1 MWRGLRKLAD
11 QRGRGQVMIMVAIAM
26 VVLVGFVALAVDVG
40 YAEAEHR
47 QVQAAVD
54 SAALAAA
61 QEAMDNATGGQIV
74 SAAKAYGAE
83 NASVPTDNVTVDWP
97 PTSGPHANDKNFIQV
112 SITKDVQ
119 RFFTGVVY
127 RGPWKVSAT
136 ATAGVVGASSDA
148 ALLALNSNSG
158 GIKTAGSSTI
168 NVIGGSVVSNY
179 DINTSGNTHITADQW
194 VTANDGFHTSGSTTI
209 TGGSGTNPAAPEVP
223 DPLKDKISP
232 PTLPSF
238 PPNPIANVIPVSQA
252 CYPGL
257 KPGWSGQTSSDYVG
271 TPGTYSGGG
280 SSCINIG
287 GSTSG
292 SYTTYNFPSG
302 HYKLTNGAGMS
313 SSFGKVNMNGGT
325 WIFNGGSGLSIQNP
339 TDFEAYAGNY
349 AFLGGAT
356 ISMQGNVQKVALGTG
371 ATKYSDNIFY
381 FTGGGGITVS
391 GGNSLY
397 LYPGTYIFDGGPGL
411 SMSGNVHLTF
421 EPGTYKFYF
430 DKGAGISF
438 SGGSTINTDPDSY
451 VQAWFLGSSSQ
462 PSNMAI
468 SGNTDFSIPSGEY
481 YFDYGN
487 FTGSGS
493 LTISGED
500 VFLYFEHKSALTS
513 SGNAKFGFT
522 APTTKIYNGY
532 YPGVFMYANA
542 NDSQTFTW
550 TGATSAVSQGAV
562 YLPSAPVVMT
572 GASNAKVMIG
582 QFIANSFSLSGNNS
596 TTVEYKEYVSTAT
609 PKVYLVQ

>member
-1 MWRGLRKLAD
+1 MWRDTRKLVN
-11 QRGRGQVMIMVAIAM
+11 QRSRGQIMIIVAIMM
-26 VVLVGFVALAVDVG
+26 VVLVGFVAVAVDVG
-40 YAEAEHR
+40 YAAAEHR
-47 QVQAAVD
+47 QVQSAVD

-61 QEAMDNATGGQIV
+61 QEAMDSASSGQIV

-83 NASVPTDNVTVDWP
+83 NASVSTDNVTVDYP
-97 PTSGPHANDKNFIQV
+97 PTNGPHKDDKNFIQV
-112 SITKDVQ
+112 TITKDVE

-127 RGPWKVSAT
+127 NGPWKVTAT

-232 PTLPSF
+232 PTLPDF
-238 PPNPIANVIPVSQA
+238 PVNPIANVNPATQA
-252 CYPGL
+252 CIS
-257 KPGWSGQTSSDYVG
+257 KPGWSGQKSADYSASSGTYVG
-271 TPGTYSGGG
+271 SG
-280 SSCINIG
+280 CINIY
-287 GSTSG
+287 GSTITGYDTFNFAKG
-292 SYTTYNFPSG
+292 S
-302 HYKLTNGAGMS
+302 YKLTNGGSMT

-325 WIFNGGSGLSIQNP
+325 WIFNGGAGLAISNP
-339 TDFEAYAGNY
+339 DDFEMYAGNY

-356 ISMQGNVQKVALGTG
+356 ISMQGNVKKVALGTG
-371 ATKYSDNIFY
+371 ATKATDNYFY
-381 FTGGGGITVS
+381 FTGGGGITVG
-391 GGNSLY
+391 GGNSLV

-421 EPGTYKFYF
+421 KPGTYKFYF

-438 SGGSTINTDPDSY
+438 SGGSTIISDPDAY

-462 PSNMAI
+462 SSNLAI

-493 LTISGED
+493 LTISGTN

-522 APTTKIYNGY
+522 APTTKIYPGY

-542 NDSQTFTW
+542 NDTQTFTW
-550 TGATSAVSQGAV
+550 TGATSTVSQGAI
-562 YLPSAPVVMT
+562 YLPSAKVVMT
-572 GASNAKVMIG
+572 GASNGKVMIG
-582 QFIANSFSLSGNNS
+582 QFIANSFDLSGNNS
-596 TTVEYKEYVSTAT
+596 TTLEYKEYVSTAT